1 MGGADTP
8 PGSNGDETMI
18 VYQVRVCFTNHS
30 ALASYPQT
38 FVTVD
43 SAVKYLEES
52 PANALVIT
60 DADAKDV
67 DSTAKRTAQYV
78 LCGASGGFDN
88 YFYGSMP
95 SDDPNDACGGDITA
109 RVAVN
114 EAVEALFKA

>member
-1 MGGADTP
+1 MV
-8 PGSNGDETMI
+8 

-30 ALASYPQT
+30 ELASYPQT

-78 LCGASGGFDN
+78 LCGTSGGFDN
-88 YFYGSMP
+88 YFYGAMP
-95 SDDPNDACGGDITA
+95 SDDRIPAGCGGDITA

>member
-1 MGGADTP
+1 
-8 PGSNGDETMI
+8 
-18 VYQVRVCFTNHS
+18 
-30 ALASYPQT
+30 
-38 FVTVD
+38 VD

-78 LCGASGGFDN
+78 LCGASGGSDN

-95 SDDPNDACGGDITA
+95 SDDPNDARGGDITA